1 MRIVVSILLFLCC
14 GSAFPVW
21 AEPVEIVEKG
31 CKECHRFSSHEKKF
45 YKGPDLF
52 YAGNKYYQI
61 WLENFLQSPAIIR
74 ELAYSSQS
82 GFLEKK
88 TKVNRPHIFLTKGE
102 SKRVSNFLMTLRI
115 PDLEVEKVDNKPL
128 SSSEQARIK
137 ISFERNYGCISCHR
151 ALNLVGRV
159 RGGVSGP
166 SLVNSGLRLNPDWIF
181 NWLKNPKKFLSE
193 GGMPL
198 YDLNEETAVLI
209 TKYIVSIRTKNK

>member
-1 MRIVVSILLFLCC
+1 
-14 GSAFPVW
+14 
-21 AEPVEIVEKG
+21 
-31 CKECHRFSSHEKKF
+31 
-45 YKGPDLF
+45 
-52 YAGNKYYQI
+52 
-61 WLENFLQSPAIIR
+61 
-74 ELAYSSQS
+74 
-82 GFLEKK
+82 
-88 TKVNRPHIFLTKGE
+88 
-102 SKRVSNFLMTLRI
+102 MTLRI